1 MIIAV
6 LFCFSA
12 CSNSSATI
20 GGGQT
25 VSGYV
30 PPDSLI
36 SSTSQEQTSSSAVQE
51 QSSTSST
58 SASSSEPT
66 ASTSQSEQTSSTS
79 QETQSAAE
87 TTPEPSTPEI
97 EQKSLVVYFSC
108 TGNTKAVAE
117 KIAQLTGADLYEIV
131 PAVPYTAED
140 LNYNNDSCR
149 ANREMDDPSAR
160 PAIGSNTVEISAYDT
175 VYIGYPIWWGT
186 MPRIINTFLDT
197 YDLSGKTVMPFC
209 TSGSTGVSKSVS
221 DIRAQEPAADVRD
234 GLRASGS
241 SDSRIDE
248 WISRNGL

>member
-20 GGGQT
+20 SGGQT

-36 SSTSQEQTSSSAVQE
+36 SSTSQEQTISSTVQE

-58 SASSSEPT
+58 SASSTEQPQPSSS
-66 ASTSQSEQTSSTS
+66 STKSEQTSSTS
-79 QETQSAAE
+79 QETQSTTE

-97 EQKSLVVYFSC
+97 EPKALVVYFSC

-131 PAVPYTAED
+131 PEIPYTAED

-149 ANREMDDPSAR
+149 ANREMDDSSAR
-160 PAIGSNTVEISAYDT
+160 PAIGSDAVEISAYDT

-197 YDLSGKTVMPFC
+197 YDL
-209 TSGSTGVSKSVS
+209 
-221 DIRAQEPAADVRD
+221 
-234 GLRASGS
+234 
-241 SDSRIDE
+241 
-248 WISRNGL
+248 